1 MRKKTGYLHVHLR
14 DILIDFW
21 MLLKDR
27 RAPRAEEKERG
38 AELKAAPLP
47 PPGTHKQQTRN
58 HITNK
63 EAPAYQKAHVQ
74 TCTRVCLPKTW
85 SKGAV
90 IGDKWTEALQSPAH
104 ELGVPPLT
112 IANTLFSL
120 LFIVVCWKSLS
131 LSFSS
136 TSPLARSI
144 LAANQPPFSTARPS
158 LAFNHAEKAQPCAHW
173 QSCIKQAG
181 VFFVSVICR

>member
-1 MRKKTGYLHVHLR
+1 MYIYVIFWLISGCCSKTDGHQEQKKRREGQS
-14 DILIDFW
+14 W
-21 MLLKDR
+21 KLL
-27 RAPRAEEKERG
+27 
-38 AELKAAPLP
+38 LSP

-85 SKGAV
+85 SKGGV